1 MDFYHLFKNISYK
14 ECVSKQLDD
23 PFSESESDDYDTE
36 DDMDF
41 SLPKR
46 KTKKVKI
53 EDCCDKNT
61 KAVFETVF
69 DIIKRKKTKR
79 AAKKNIRNQS
89 HNNKC

>member
-14 ECVSKQLDD
+14 ECESKQLD
-23 PFSESESDDYDTE
+23 ESDDYDTE
-36 DDMDF
+36 DDIDF

>member
-1 MDFYHLFKNISYK
+1 MDFYHLFNNISYK
-14 ECVSKQLDD
+14 ECDSKQLDD
-23 PFSESESDDYDTE
+23 PFSESESDDY
-36 DDMDF
+36 DMDF

-89 HNNKC
+89 YINKC